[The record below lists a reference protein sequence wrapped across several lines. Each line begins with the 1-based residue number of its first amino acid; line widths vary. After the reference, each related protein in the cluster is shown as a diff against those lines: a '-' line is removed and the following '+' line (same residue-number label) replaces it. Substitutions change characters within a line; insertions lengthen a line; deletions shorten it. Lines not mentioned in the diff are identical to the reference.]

1 MSKRR
6 PIKASVLGAVICAVQ
21 LLLPLVITAG
31 NFLFL
36 R

>member
-6 PIKASVLGAVICAVQ
+6 PIADSVLGAVICAIQ
-21 LLLPLVITAG
+21 LLLPLAITAG
-31 NFLFL
+31 NFLLL